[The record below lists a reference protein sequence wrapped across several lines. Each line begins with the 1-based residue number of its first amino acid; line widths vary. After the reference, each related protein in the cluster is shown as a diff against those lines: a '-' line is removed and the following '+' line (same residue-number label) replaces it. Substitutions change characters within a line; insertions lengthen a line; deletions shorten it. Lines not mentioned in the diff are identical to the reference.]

1 MAGQAVDLTAP
12 VPMGALGTFLTVIF
26 VIVCIA
32 LMLLILMQSGRS
44 SGMGIMGGSN
54 TAFGASSVDVI
65 TKVTGWFTVAFIVL
79 SLSIAVIKSRT
90 TGTDE
95 IQEQMQNS
103 QSLTPPVNSTTEAP
117 AEPAVNQ

>member
-1 MAGQAVDLTAP
+1 MAGQAVGLTAP

-54 TAFGASSVDVI
+54 TALL
-65 TKVTGWFTVAFIVL
+65 VL
-79 SLSIAVIKSRT
+79 AL
-90 TGTDE
+90 
-95 IQEQMQNS
+95 
-103 QSLTPPVNSTTEAP
+103 LT
-117 AEPAVNQ
+117 